1 MSYNPLN
8 LSPRQIEVAKLVS
21 QDISSEDIAKKL
33 GISERTVE
41 MHRYEIRTRLKAR
54 TSIGIANYTN
64 NHLVGEDNG

>member
-33 GISERTVE
+33 GISDSDFKKQMRRV
-41 MHRYEIRTRLKAR
+41 Y
-54 TSIGIANYTN
+54 Y
-64 NHLVGEDNG
+64 